1 MTTPYP
7 SLAENG
13 IIADDLLAVSCLMVT
28 LTESE

>member
-7 SLAENG
+7 FLVENG
-13 IIADDLLAVSCLMVT
+13 IIADNRLPVSCLMVK